1 MLLGPPLEN
10 FLLERQENGKPVE
23 HKRLKKVYNSV
34 SCISFMSEVTDKS
47 LKNISWSA
55 LRVKA
60 QKMGVPAWKLAEEM
74 TFHVTEDKVAIQGL
88 SKS

>member
-1 MLLGPPLEN
+1 MLLGPPGEN
-10 FLLERQENGKPVE
+10 FLLEQKENGKPVD
-23 HKRLKKVYNSV
+23 HKKLKKVYNSV

-74 TFHVTEDKVAIQGL
+74 TELYTFFNFL
-88 SKS
+88 